1 MLISF
6 IFSYSEN
13 FFVVFYLSFYFVLGQ
28 DPSAR
33 DKCTDTICIYCL
45 VEPAVATPLLYGIV
59 HRDLSTLKGDCGYN
73 KLCGGYDVASLLF
86 P

>member
-13 FFVVFYLSFYFVLGQ
+13 YFVVLYLSFYFVLGQ

-33 DKCTDTICIYCL
+33 DR
-45 VEPAVATPLLYGIV
+45 ATG
-59 HRDLSTLKGDCGYN
+59 KGRARGREGHSG
-73 KLCGGYDVASLLF
+73 KGAQKR
-86 P
+86 PR